1 MSEGAMNDEQRL
13 RQVEGALGAHLAEC
27 TLQNKMLWHEIRGL
41 KRAQWA
47 AVGSMIMVLLACV
60 AVLIRAH
67 LKL

>member
-1 MSEGAMNDEQRL
+1 MVDGTDERM
-13 RQVEGALGAHLAEC
+13 RDIERGLGAHLAEC
-27 TLQNKMLWHEIRGL
+27 SLQNKMIWHEIRGL

-47 AVGSMIMVLLACV
+47 AVGSTIMVLLAVV

>member
-1 MSEGAMNDEQRL
+1 MEKSDPQRL
-13 RQVEGALGAHLAEC
+13 REVEGSLGAHLAEC
-27 TLQNKMLWHEIRGL
+27 SLQNKMIWHEIRGL

-47 AVGSMIMVLLACV
+47 AVGTMIMVLLACV